1 VKKEWVINKKMPKKG
16 QLTTKVTRISQSTQ
30 KELVSYQ
37 IFVSFVKL
45 KVENNPEKNVT
56 FTAFNCLYIVME
68 QTQFKK
74 EILPSRERLVLYA
87 ERLLENKSD
96 AEDII
101 QEVFLKLW
109 LMRDELDGY
118 DSVEALSVTMT
129 KHLCLNRL
137 KINQREREDVTGVVI
152 IDENLSPD
160 EQLEQKDSV
169 AHVMRIIDRLP
180 GLQQAVLR
188 MKHIEGLE
196 IDEIAA
202 LTGSA
207 PEAVRMNLSRA
218 RKKVK
223 ELFFKDNK

>member
-1 VKKEWVINKKMPKKG
+1 
-16 QLTTKVTRISQSTQ
+16 
-30 KELVSYQ
+30 
-37 IFVSFVKL
+37 
-45 KVENNPEKNVT
+45 
-56 FTAFNCLYIVME
+56 ME
-68 QTQFKK
+68 QTRFKK
-74 EILPSRERLVLYA
+74 EILPLRGRLVLYA

-109 LMRDELDGY
+109 LMRYELSNY
-118 DSVEALSVTMT
+118 DSVEALSIAMT

-137 KINQREREDVTGVVI
+137 KSNQREREDVNGVVI
-152 IDENLSPD
+152 VDENLSPA
-160 EQLEQKDSV
+160 EQLEEKDNV
-169 AHVMRIIDRLP
+169 AQVMRIIDRLP

-196 IDEIAA
+196 INEIAA

>member
-1 VKKEWVINKKMPKKG
+1 MK
-16 QLTTKVTRISQSTQ
+16 
-30 KELVSYQ
+30 
-37 IFVSFVKL
+37 
-45 KVENNPEKNVT
+45 
-56 FTAFNCLYIVME
+56 ME
-68 QTQFKK
+68 QAQFKK
-74 EILPSRERLVLYA
+74 EILPLRERLMLYA

-109 LMRDELDGY
+109 LMRGELGNY
-118 DSVEALSVTMT
+118 ASIEALSVTMT

-137 KINQREREDVTGVVI
+137 KVSQRQQDELDGLVFM
-152 IDENLSPD
+152 DENLSPA
-160 EQLEQKDSV
+160 EQLEQKDNV
-169 AHVMRIIDRLP
+169 AQVMRIIDQLP
-180 GLQQAVLR
+180 DLQQAVVR
-188 MKHIEGLE
+188 MKHIEGLD

-223 ELFFKDNK
+223 ELFFKNNKK

>member
-1 VKKEWVINKKMPKKG
+1 MPECYIFRFKMS
-16 QLTTKVTRISQSTQ
+16 IDC
-30 KELVSYQ
+30 
-37 IFVSFVKL
+37 I
-45 KVENNPEKNVT
+45 
-56 FTAFNCLYIVME
+56 ME
-68 QTQFKK
+68 QAQFKK
-74 EILPSRERLVLYA
+74 EILPLRERLMLYA

-109 LMRDELDGY
+109 QMRDELNNY
-118 DSVEALSVTMT
+118 VSVDALSVTIT

-137 KINQREREDVTGVVI
+137 KINQREREDLNGLVL
-152 IDENLSPD
+152 IDENLSPA
-160 EQLEQKDSV
+160 EQLIQKDSV
-169 AHVMRIIDRLP
+169 AQVMRIIDRLP

-188 MKHIEGLE
+188 MKHIDGLE
-196 IDEIAA
+196 IEEIAA

-223 ELFFKDNK
+223 EIFFKNNK

>member
-1 VKKEWVINKKMPKKG
+1 
-16 QLTTKVTRISQSTQ
+16 
-30 KELVSYQ
+30 
-37 IFVSFVKL
+37 
-45 KVENNPEKNVT
+45 
-56 FTAFNCLYIVME
+56 ME

-74 EILPSRERLVLYA
+74 EVLPLRERLILYA
-87 ERLLENKSD
+87 ERMLENKSD
-96 AEDII
+96 VEDII

-109 LMRDELDGY
+109 QMRYELNNY
-118 DSVEALSVTMT
+118 NSVDALSLTIT

-137 KINQREREDVTGVVI
+137 KVNQRDREDLNGLVL
-152 IDENLSPD
+152 IDKNLSPD
-160 EQLEQKDSV
+160 EQLEQRESV
-169 AHVMRIIDRLP
+169 TQAMRIIDRLP

-196 IDEIAA
+196 IDEIAT

-223 ELFFKDNK
+223 EIFFKNNKK